1 MSPSSDA
8 TAPMVEIPV
17 RLPAH
22 LHARPAGQVVKAA
35 SGFDASVD
43 VRFGTRTAPARSVL
57 ALMALGATAG
67 ETVVVR
73 ADGPDASDA
82 AAGVAAVLESAE

>member
-1 MSPSSDA
+1 MSPSSDPA
-8 TAPMVEIPV
+8 LPMVEIPV

-22 LHARPAGQVVKAA
+22 LHARPAGRVVKVAA
-35 SGFDASVD
+35 GYAASVD

-73 ADGPDASDA
+73 ADGPDATA
-82 AAGVAAVLESAE
+82 AAAEVAAVLESAE